1 MPDSVTAVI
10 LFPNS
15 CAVFWETFT
24 VLQCRVLCGF
34 TAECWDASL
43 QCCEAEAFRSLTT
56 LQWSIPTQ
64 CSVGMLHCRVLGSLI
79 VVLLRLHCSV
89 LWCLTAKCCEASLQS
104 VVEASCRVLQCL
116 TAECCWGLTA
126 VCCDASLQCCWG
138 FTVEC
143 CGASLQSVVR
153 LHCRVL
159 RCLIAECCDASPLCC
174 DLKHSSSFKKKSAM
188 PLQEPIV
195 CHSIKSHM
203 TSAVFSTFLSVCLIL
218 HSSQLRQT

>member
-79 VVLLRLHCSV
+79 VALLRLHCSV
-89 LWCLTAKCCEASLQS
+89 LWCLTAECCEASLQS

-116 TAECCWGLTA
+116 IAECCE
-126 VCCDASLQCCWG
+126 ASLQSVVEASCRVLQCFIAVLLRPHCSVLWCLIAECCWG

-143 CGASLQSVVR
+143 CDASLQSVV
-153 LHCRVL
+153 
-159 RCLIAECCDASPLCC
+159 EASL
-174 DLKHSSSFKKKSAM
+174 
-188 PLQEPIV
+188 
-195 CHSIKSHM
+195 
-203 TSAVFSTFLSVCLIL
+203 
-218 HSSQLRQT
+218 

>member
-1 MPDSVTAVI
+1 MLSFRMYIIHMYACQTRSRLSSSSPTAV
-10 LFPNS
+10 
-15 CAVFWETFT
+15 
-24 VLQCRVLCGF
+24 QCFGRLSLCFSAVLCGF

-89 LWCLTAKCCEASLQS
+89 LWCLTAECCEASLQS

-126 VCCDASLQCCWG
+126 VCCDASLQSV
-138 FTVEC
+138 VE
-143 CGASLQSVVR
+143 ASL
-153 LHCRVL
+153 
-159 RCLIAECCDASPLCC
+159 
-174 DLKHSSSFKKKSAM
+174 
-188 PLQEPIV
+188 
-195 CHSIKSHM
+195 
-203 TSAVFSTFLSVCLIL
+203 
-218 HSSQLRQT
+218 